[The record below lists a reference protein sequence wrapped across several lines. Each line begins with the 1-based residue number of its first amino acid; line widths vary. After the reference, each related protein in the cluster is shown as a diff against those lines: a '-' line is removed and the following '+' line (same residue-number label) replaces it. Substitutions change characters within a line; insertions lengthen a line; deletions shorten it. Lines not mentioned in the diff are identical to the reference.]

1 MSAGITIMA
10 AFPRENRYLTQDA
23 VLLVHERRLQK
34 TIELNGP
41 VRANMQIAQQL
52 VAELES
58 AERLEREGFA
68 DFEQG
73 SKISVE
79 ELYERAT
86 KNCYLT
92 AQEALDLALIA
103 ALL

>member
-1 MSAGITIMA
+1 M
-10 AFPRENRYLTQDA
+10 
-23 VLLVHERRLQK
+23 
-34 TIELNGP
+34 
-41 VRANMQIAQQL
+41 

-68 DFEQG
+68 DFVQG